1 MGNTGP
7 CGILAAGFIMQPS
20 FIFTAAFPAIDPA
33 GKAVPVLVSPG
44 IMTIPFFP
52 STLFQNRIGTFK
64 LFPADDCLMVVL
76 HEILVNFSPVLMAVK
91 AVICIGLLE
100 QDIPGIFLI
109 PNDAVDGT
117 RCPAPALLGDNALL
131 IQPFAISWVL
141 FPASVSAK
149 ICFTI
154 SACSGTI
161 IISPSTLA

>member
-1 MGNTGP
+1 MVTKASCRAASVMYFCEQAFLIFQMGNTGP

-91 AVICIGLLE
+91 ACYLY
-100 QDIPGIFLI
+100 
-109 PNDAVDGT
+109 
-117 RCPAPALLGDNALL
+117 R
-131 IQPFAISWVL
+131 S
-141 FPASVSAK
+141 
-149 ICFTI
+149 
-154 SACSGTI
+154 SGTGHPRY
-161 IISPSTLA
+161 ISHSQ

>member
-131 IQPFAISWVL
+131 IQPFCNLMGAFPRKRIRKDL
-141 FPASVSAK
+141 FHN
-149 ICFTI
+149 
-154 SACSGTI
+154 
-161 IISPSTLA
+161 L